1 VANNKFRSRQI
12 GESVRIASTS
22 GHICIIGD
30 EFTEVPSHM
39 VSDAYAAG
47 AISED
52 MYLSIR
58 ADIEKEQKAA
68 ALIDRPAVVDAK
80 LQEMLDSDDK
90 GYFTTQGIPNRKI
103 LNKLC
108 AFTVSNEEFELAW
121 NKVVTERDTKAS
133 TGDTKTGTVED
144 L

>member
-1 VANNKFRSRQI
+1 MSKTKFRSRI
-12 GESVRIASTS
+12 VGEPVRIASTS

-30 EFTEVPSHM
+30 EFVDVPGHM

-52 MYLSIR
+52 MYNSIR

-68 ALIDRPAVVDAK
+68 AAIDRPAVVDAK

-108 AFTVSNEEFELAW
+108 AFTVSNDEFELAW
-121 NKVVTERDTKAS
+121 NKVITERDTKAS
-133 TGDTKTGTVED
+133 TGDTKTGNVED